1 MREIK
6 FRGKSKNVNE
16 WCYGT
21 YIFSDDNTNNP
32 FRTGPFKESHRI
44 VFWVAGDWN
53 MGGWDNEEVIPETI
67 GQYTGLKDKNGKE
80 IYEGDILTW
89 SRNGIESSLL
99 VIEYKHGAF
108 GYTYSEG
115 CFYALA
121 GNFNF
126 TFNPFDN
133 DNRFQIIG
141 NIHDNPELIKR
152 NHMSKMKP
160 AYDCKYIGLGENCH
174 LHSGLTEH
182 GHTQM
187 GCSGKCKDYR
197 KKRIKAK

>member
-6 FRGKSKNVNE
+6 FRGKGGITDSWFIGSLVTWKDGAMIYGGFLNEGVVN
-16 WCYGT
+16 
-21 YIFSDDNTNNP
+21 
-32 FRTGPFKESHRI
+32 
-44 VFWVAGDWN
+44 
-53 MGGWDNEEVIPETI
+53 PETI

-89 SRNGIESSLL
+89 SRNGIESSPL

-141 NIHDNPELIKR
+141 NIHDNPELIKEE
-152 NHMSKMKP
+152 S
-160 AYDCKYIGLGENCH
+160 
-174 LHSGLTEH
+174 
-182 GHTQM
+182 Q
-187 GCSGKCKDYR
+187 
-197 KKRIKAK
+197 